1 MAFSNFTHECIVLIL
16 RDQSLKETYVQHFF
30 CLRMT
35 VKYPKAERVDRSRE
49 EIEMDV
55 CTQLLYKRFS
65 HEIFWKAFKGRKS
78 KEELIKMNVS
88 FTA

>member
-1 MAFSNFTHECIVLIL
+1 
-16 RDQSLKETYVQHFF
+16 
-30 CLRMT
+30 MT
-35 VKYPKAERVDRSRE
+35 VKYPKAEKGDHSRE

-65 HEIFWKAFKGRKS
+65 HEIFWKALKDRKS
-78 KEELIKMNVS
+78 KEELIKINVG